1 MESVV
6 ATYAAGGDCKT
17 LSLLIVFI
25 YVFLQSQIGV
35 IIWLMIQVKDL
46 FVQMINEMKQLREAV
61 MELKTE
67 LHYHEKCEAGYD

>member
-6 ATYAAGGDCKT
+6 TTYAAGGDSKT

-46 FVQMINEMKQLREAV
+46 FVQMVNEMKQLREAV

-67 LHYHEKCEAGYD
+67 LHYLEKREASYD